1 VSGGVAVTLLSVAA
15 AAPKFTLLGDQPHS
29 GEEDPLG
36 FRELAESLA
45 QLIVASRRS
54 TPFTLGIEAGWGM
67 GKSTLMAR
75 LREHLERDRETAN
88 VKTVEFNAWTADET
102 GVLEGLVKTVL
113 NEMDANVLR
122 RALRK
127 KQLMSWARV
136 VVSVAADWLKISSV
150 VDQVWDRVAVDP
162 RARNELRDLVE
173 QAVADWRS
181 KQEGAPDDALLC
193 VFVDDLDR
201 CTPEGVLE
209 VFEAMK
215 LYMNVPGF
223 VFVVGYDRD
232 IVSDLVHQTKSYSEA
247 IKAQDYLEKIIQISY
262 RIPRSAPEQSDA
274 LLRACLKGSTTDA
287 QFGDAERALV
297 VERNARNPRRIKRFV
312 NGFALTYG
320 LDPQWQ
326 KFTAESLI
334 RVQLIYMYFKPFY
347 DLLDRA
353 SERDP
358 AAEFTEY
365 IRARDILRR
374 REGNWADVQ
383 AAFQRHGLPAP
394 GEQAPD
400 NHGALLELLEAHVDE
415 SFVELAAQDG
425 FASLVESL
433 VSATEWPAL
442 LQRLA
447 AGQPPLV
454 PGDSA
459 DAAAADQVEVIPEGV
474 LAGLSILWVDDQPEN
489 NRRYAQQ
496 MEYAGATV
504 LTASNS
510 EDALTVLDRSGV
522 DILISDIARPDRPEG
537 GFEDLSAWRDADL
550 APDAVFFFIS
560 RVTRARR
567 EAAALLGA
575 EVMSDARVLLLR
587 VGLAA
592 EVKDPTA
599 REVLAALLDSKW
611 EFRTAEGIAKQSGV
625 PEEKVRSVLDAYPQF
640 VRQSSVP
647 DRSGAPLFAAHSA
660 LRSRVPT
667 SA

>member
-1 VSGGVAVTLLSVAA
+1 VAG
-15 AAPKFTLLGDQPHS
+15 AAPQFTLLGDQPYS

-36 FRELAESLA
+36 FHQLAESLA

-75 LREHLERDRETAN
+75 LRDRLARERETGN

-113 NEMDANVLR
+113 NEMDPNVLR
-122 RALRK
+122 RTMRN
-127 KQLMSWARV
+127 KQLMSWVRV
-136 VVSVAADWLKISSV
+136 VVSVVAGWLKVSSV
-150 VDQVWDRVAVDP
+150 VDQVWNRVAVDP

-173 QAVADWRS
+173 RAVTDWRD
-181 KQEGAPDDALLC
+181 KQEGVPEDALLC

-201 CTPEGVLE
+201 CTPQGVLE

-232 IVSDLVHQTKSYSEA
+232 IVSDLVHQKKSYSEA
-247 IKAQDYLEKIIQISY
+247 IKAQDYLEKIIQITY
-262 RIPRSAPEQSDA
+262 RIPRSAPKQSDA
-274 LLRACLKGSTTDA
+274 LLKGCLEGSTTAA

-326 KFTAESLI
+326 QFPAESLI

-358 AAEFTEY
+358 AAEFMEY
-365 IRARDILRR
+365 LRAREVLRR
-374 REGNWADVQ
+374 RAGEWVDVQ
-383 AAFQRHGLPAP
+383 RAFERLELSEP
-394 GEQAPD
+394 GDQQSA
-400 NHGALLELLEAHVDE
+400 NHDELLERLEAHADE
-415 SFVELAAQDG
+415 TFGELAAQDG

-433 VSATEWPAL
+433 ASTKEWPEL
-442 LQRLA
+442 RQRLA
-447 AGQPPLV
+447 AGQPPAV
-454 PGDSA
+454 SSESA
-459 DAAAADQVEVIPEGV
+459 GAIAADPVDVIPEGV
-474 LAGLSILWVDDQPEN
+474 LAGLSVLWVDDQPEN
-489 NRRYAQQ
+489 NRGYAQQ
-496 MEYAGATV
+496 LEYGGATV
-504 LTASNS
+504 LMAYDTEQARTA
-510 EDALTVLDRSGV
+510 LDHGEV
-522 DILISDIARPDRPEG
+522 DILISDIGRSDRPEA
-537 GFEDLSAWRDADL
+537 GFDDLRAWRAASL
-550 APDAVFFFIS
+550 APDAVFFFTS

-567 EAAALLGA
+567 EAAAELGA
-575 EVMSDARVLLLR
+575 EVVSDPRVLLLR

-592 EVKDPTA
+592 EVKDPTE

-611 EFRTAEGIAKQSGV
+611 EFRTADGIATQSGV
-625 PEEKVRSVLDAYPQF
+625 PVEKVQSILAAYPQF
-640 VRQSSVP
+640 VRQSPVP
-647 DRSGAPLFAAHSA
+647 DRSGTPLFAAQSA

-667 SA
+667 TVPQ

>member
-1 VSGGVAVTLLSVAA
+1 MRAVTLLRVAS
-15 AAPKFTLLGDQPHS
+15 AAPRFTLLGDQPHS

-36 FRELAESLA
+36 FHELAESLA

-75 LREHLERDRETAN
+75 LRERLARERETAN

-122 RALRK
+122 RALRNK
-127 KQLMSWARV
+127 RLMSWVRV
-136 VVSVAADWLKISSV
+136 VVSVAAGWLKISSV

-173 QAVADWRS
+173 QAVTDWRK
-181 KQEGAPDDALLC
+181 KQEGVPDDALLC

-215 LYMNVPGF
+215 LYMNVEGF

-232 IVSDLVHQTKSYSEA
+232 IVSDLVRQKKSYSEA

-274 LLRACLKGSTTDA
+274 LLKWCLEGSTTAA

-326 KFTAESLI
+326 EFTAESLI

-358 AAEFTEY
+358 AAEFMEY
-365 IRARDILRR
+365 LRARDVLRR
-374 REGNWADVQ
+374 RAGEWADVR
-383 AAFQRHGLPAP
+383 AAFQRHELPAP
-394 GEQAPD
+394 GDQESA
-400 NHGALLELLEAHVDE
+400 NHDVLLERLEAHVDE
-415 SFVELAAQDG
+415 SFVQLATQDG

-433 VSATEWPAL
+433 TSAEEWPAL
-442 LQRLA
+442 RQRLA
-447 AGQPPLV
+447 VGRPPLV
-454 PGDSA
+454 SGDSA
-459 DAAAADQVEVIPEGV
+459 GAAAAEPLEAIPEGV
-474 LAGLSILWVDDQPEN
+474 LAGLSVLWVDDQPED
-489 NRRYAQQ
+489 NRPYAKQL
-496 MEYAGATV
+496 EYGGAAV
-504 LTASNS
+504 LIAYDTEQART
-510 EDALTVLDRSGV
+510 LLDHGEV
-522 DILISDIARPDRPEG
+522 DILISDIGRPDRPEA
-537 GFEDLSAWRDADL
+537 GFEDLRAWRAANL
-550 APDAVFFFIS
+550 APDAVFFFTS

-567 EAAALLGA
+567 EAAAVLGA
-575 EVMSDARVLLLR
+575 EVMSDPRVLLLR

-599 REVLAALLDSKW
+599 REVLAALLDSQW
-611 EFRTAEGIAKQSGV
+611 EFRTAEGIAKQSRV
-625 PEEKVRSVLDAYPQF
+625 PVEKVRSILDAYPQF
-640 VRQSSVP
+640 VRQSPVP

>member
-1 VSGGVAVTLLSVAA
+1 MPA

-36 FRELAESLA
+36 FHELAESLA

-75 LREHLERDRETAN
+75 LRECLARDRESGN

-113 NEMDANVLR
+113 NELDANVLR
-122 RALRK
+122 RTLRK
-127 KQLMSWARV
+127 KQLMSWVRV
-136 VVSVAADWLKISSV
+136 VISVVAGWLKISSV

-173 QAVADWRS
+173 QAVTDWRS
-181 KQEGAPDDALLC
+181 KQEGVPDDALLC

-274 LLRACLKGSTTDA
+274 LLKACLKGSTTDA

-365 IRARDILRR
+365 IRARDVLRR
-374 REGNWADVQ
+374 RAGNWADVQ
-383 AAFQRHGLPAP
+383 AAFQRHELPVP
-394 GEQAPD
+394 GEQESD
-400 NHGALLELLEAHVDE
+400 SHRALLELLEAHVDE
-415 SFVELAAQDG
+415 SFVEFAAQDG

-442 LQRLA
+442 RQRLA
-447 AGQPPLV
+447 ADRPQLV
-454 PGDSA
+454 SGDSA
-459 DAAAADQVEVIPEGV
+459 GAAAAEPVQMITEGF

-489 NRRYAQQ
+489 NRPYAQQ
-496 MEYAGATV
+496 LEYAGATV
-504 LTASNS
+504 LIAYDTEEAQ
-510 EDALTVLDRSGV
+510 AVLGRSGV
-522 DILISDIARPDRPEG
+522 DILISDIGRADRPEA
-537 GFEDLSAWRDADL
+537 GFDDLRRWRDANL
-550 APDAVFFFIS
+550 APDAAFFFTS

-567 EAAALLGA
+567 EVAATLGA
-575 EVMSDARVLLLR
+575 EVMSDSRALLLR

-599 REVLAALLDSKW
+599 REVLAALLESKW
-611 EFRTAEGIAKQSGV
+611 EFRTAEGIAQQSHV
-625 PEEKVRSVLDAYPQF
+625 PVEKVRSVLEEYPQF

-647 DRSGAPLFAAHSA
+647 DRSGAPLFAAQSA
-660 LRSRVPT
+660 LHSRVPT
-667 SA
+667 NV